1 MKRIEVFV
9 LILVAAVSLAILANF
24 DNFQVRA
31 LDTPTG
37 DTQTG
42 LADSPWPTF
51 HGDSQRTGLS
61 PYDTSHVDGTLL
73 WTFETGSGIEASPTI
88 GEDGT
93 IYFGAMD
100 GYVYAINKDGTL
112 KWKTKIGTPQIKG
125 YGGHS
130 HLSSVTSTPAID
142 KDGNIYVTSRDQYI
156 FALDSQGSIK
166 WKFQINLTPDHWGSA
181 LIGPDGTIYI
191 NASPPDE
198 NFYEVD
204 ETIYIRDNPPKGGLY
219 ALNPDGTLKWHY
231 TVDFRMFNSPTMDKD
246 GNIYIAV
253 LTDYY
258 KNNLIALNPDGTV
271 KWDVLLTQPVE
282 SSPTVGENGVIY
294 LGSFDQA
301 GKTAGL
307 FAVTEEGILWHHEVG
322 GKEVLS
328 TPAIAKDGTIHVGS
342 MTSKVFAINPDGT
355 RKWEFDTG
363 GNTIESST
371 AIGADGTLY
380 FGGNPTGPGEPN
392 IFALNP
398 DGTVKWTYTTE
409 LHTSIMAS
417 PAIGSDG
424 TVYIGAF
431 DGNLYA
437 FGEPETSTTSE
448 SEPTESST
456 ETISEPASKV
466 SPIVIIIIIGS
477 TVTAVALIAAG
488 LFMFFRKRR
497 INKK

>member
-1 MKRIEVFV
+1 MKKIHLLGAV
-9 LILVAAVSLAILANF
+9 LVLVASFAVFINQDRIGILGMK
-24 DNFQVRA
+24 
-31 LDTPTG
+31 TG
-37 DTQTG
+37 P
-42 LADSPWPTF
+42 ADSAWPTF
-51 HGDSQRTGLS
+51 HGNNQRTGLS
-61 PYDTSHVDGTLL
+61 PYDTSHVDGTVL
-73 WTFETGSGIEASPTI
+73 WTFEAGGGIEASPTI

-100 GYVYAINKDGTL
+100 GYVYAVNKDGTL

-125 YGGHS
+125 YGGDS

-156 FALDSQGSIK
+156 FALNSEGEIK

-181 LIGPDGTIYI
+181 LIGDDGTIYI

-198 NFYEVD
+198 NFYPVD

-231 TVDFRMFNSPTMDKD
+231 TVDFRMFNSPTMDKE
-246 GNIYIAV
+246 GTIYIAV

-258 KNNLIALNPDGTV
+258 ENKLIAFNPDGTV
-271 KWDVLLTQPVE
+271 KWEVLLPQPVE
-282 SSPTVGENGVIY
+282 SSPTAGDNGVIY

-301 GKTAGL
+301 GKVAGL
-307 FAVTEEGILWHHEVG
+307 FAVTEEGILWHHVVG

-328 TPAIAKDGTIHVGS
+328 TPAIAPDGTIHIGS

-363 GNTIESST
+363 GSTVESST

-380 FGGNPTGPGEPN
+380 FGVNPGGPDKP
-392 IFALNP
+392 IFFALNP
-398 DGTVKWTYTTE
+398 DGTVKWKFAIE
-409 LHTSIMAS
+409 MHTGIMAT

-424 TVYIGAF
+424 TVYITTM

-437 FGEPETSTTSE
+437 FGEPEKE
-448 SEPTESST
+448 ST
-456 ETISEPASKV
+456 EESTASDPEQNIQQEVSEKPLPLLPFVVGGLVVVGATIGV
-466 SPIVIIIIIGS
+466 VIVIK
-477 TVTAVALIAAG
+477 
-488 LFMFFRKRR
+488 KRSR
-497 INKK
+497 